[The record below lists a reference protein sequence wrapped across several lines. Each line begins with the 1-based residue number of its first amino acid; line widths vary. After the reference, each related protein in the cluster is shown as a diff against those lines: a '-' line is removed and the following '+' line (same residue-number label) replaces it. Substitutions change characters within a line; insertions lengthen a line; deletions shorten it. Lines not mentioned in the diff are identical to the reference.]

1 MAQAAQQIRFCA
13 SRDGAR
19 IAYAT
24 CGKGP
29 AIVWIGHWIRHLKF
43 DWDSLVWRPWL
54 SMLTR
59 DHSVIRYDWRGCGLS
74 DRDGIEFSAEKY
86 VQDCEAVVEAAQLKP
101 FVMIAMASGATVA
114 IAYAARHPDQVSHLV
129 LWGSQT
135 CGWLIRGRSARQA
148 EQADARLKMI
158 ELGWPNDN
166 PAYGQFFTMLHM
178 PDARPE
184 HIRSYNDLL
193 RLTSSPNTTLKLVR
207 TYWESDV
214 RELIPKVRC
223 PTLVLHARED
233 AIVPFEEGRAVAS
246 LIPGAHFVPL
256 ESRNHVLVETEP
268 AWQQMAEA
276 LSDFLPA
283 APRPLAVLDGL
294 TAREREI
301 VELVAQGLDNGE
313 ISARLKI
320 SDKTVRNHVSIIF
333 SKLEVASRAQAVAL
347 ARDAGFGRRDAR

>member
-1 MAQAAQQIRFCA
+1 
-13 SRDGAR
+13 
-19 IAYAT
+19 
-24 CGKGP
+24 
-29 AIVWIGHWIRHLKF
+29 
-43 DWDSLVWRPWL
+43 
-54 SMLTR
+54 
-59 DHSVIRYDWRGCGLS
+59 
-74 DRDGIEFSAEKY
+74 
-86 VQDCEAVVEAAQLKP
+86 
-101 FVMIAMASGATVA
+101 
-114 IAYAARHPDQVSHLV
+114 
-129 LWGSQT
+129 
-135 CGWLIRGRSARQA
+135 
-148 EQADARLKMI
+148 MI
-158 ELGWPNDN
+158 ELGWPSDN

-268 AWQQMAEA
+268 AWQQMVEA

-283 APRPLAVLDGL
+283 APRPLAVLDEL

-313 ISARLKI
+313 ISAQLKI

-347 ARDAGFGRRDAR
+347 ARDAGFGRRSAR